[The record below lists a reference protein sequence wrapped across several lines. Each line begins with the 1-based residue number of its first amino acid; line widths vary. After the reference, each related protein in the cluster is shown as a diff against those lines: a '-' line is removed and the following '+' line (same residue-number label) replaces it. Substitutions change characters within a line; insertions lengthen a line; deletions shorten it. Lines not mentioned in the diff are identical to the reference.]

1 MEQQHQSL
9 SEQQIKAQQK
19 TSEKQAEQPQCCPNC
34 GHLVTVVI
42 NSVKNVAWR
51 LKELHVC
58 VVTLLFSLI
67 GKYALIADKGLHA
80 ELCSFCG
87 ASMEADDFFCP
98 DCGNLRTGIICPD
111 CNTLNFHSF
120 CRKCNRPLN
129 EMAMQEMQ
137 KAKKD
142 PCLSGNASWRRNLPI
157 WKNKY

>member
-1 MEQQHQSL
+1 M
-9 SEQQIKAQQK
+9 
-19 TSEKQAEQPQCCPNC
+19 
-34 GHLVTVVI
+34 
-42 NSVKNVAWR
+42 
-51 LKELHVC
+51 C

-98 DCGNLRTGIICPD
+98 DCGNPRTGIICPD
-111 CNTLNFHSF
+111 CNTLNFRSF

-137 KAKKD
+137 KAKERPVFQEMLALAQELAD
-142 PCLSGNASWRRNLPI
+142 LEEQILNTVSEEFPVGEPELPL
-157 WKNKY
+157 